1 MASEEIPERPKADAP
16 AEDAAAEPS
25 KKAQKKAEKEAAKAA
40 LKARKQA
47 ERNEAEA
54 KKIAEEAATDV
65 SKDSYGD
72 LPMVGSKPHKPSG
85 HKRIPLLE
93 VSQHV
98 DKEAVVF
105 RCVVETARSQSAKL
119 AFLNLRQ
126 GLESIQAVVAASDT
140 LSKQMVKFA
149 ASVPPQ
155 SMVLVHGLVKKP
167 FEPINS
173 ATIKDFEIHIQ
184 KLYTI
189 SRAEIPLPMQ
199 VEDAE
204 RALPGEGDV
213 PGQDE
218 EPKAEDGRPLVTL
231 NTRLNN
237 RVIDLRAKI
246 NHAIFRIKGG
256 VVQLFQEYLSQQG
269 FTLIH
274 TPKLLGAATEGGSNV
289 FEVKYFDKSGFLAQ
303 SPQLYK
309 QMLVAARFERVMEIG
324 PVFRA
329 ENSNTARHLT
339 EFTGLDLEMA
349 FEEDYHEVMDVLEGL
364 MLFIFKGLRERYAKE
379 TELVRNTYNVEE
391 FRLPEA
397 GKVPRIPFVE
407 GIKMLREATG
417 EELSEYEDL
426 STPMEKL
433 LGKLVL
439 EKYSTDFYVL
449 DQFPL
454 SVRPFYTMPSP
465 HNPKLSNSY
474 DFFMRGQ
481 EICSGAQRI
490 HTADF
495 LTQRMRA
502 MDPPVDPE
510 SPGMRDYV
518 AAFRY
523 GCPPHGGGGFGL
535 ERIVSFWLGLPNIRL
550 SSLFPRDPGR
560 IMP

>member
-65 SKDSYGD
+65 SRDAYGD
-72 LPMVGSKPHKPSG
+72 LPMVGSEPHKPSG

-93 VSQHV
+93 VFEHV
-98 DKEAVVF
+98 NKDAVVF

-246 NHAIFRIKGG
+246 NHAIFKIKGG

-502 MDPPVDPE
+502 MDPRGPRE
-510 SPGMRDYV
+510 PG
-518 AAFRY
+518 
-523 GCPPHGGGGFGL
+523 HEGL
-535 ERIVSFWLGLPNIRL
+535 CRRV
-550 SSLFPRDPGR
+550 
-560 IMP
+560 